1 MITVFK
7 NVLKFITD
15 TKNTR
20 MLLLAG
26 IVILILLLLR
36 QCGKTSNA
44 KLELEKSISEIVRVN
59 NNIDAYNDSIKS
71 YKLDDNTWRSE
82 RLGYEISMEE
92 LKTKYSTLL
101 GDFKVEKNKPPKVL
115 IKTEYQIKE
124 VIRDINVYVEIDSLG
139 ENRLTFIDSVKYDTI
154 NYRNISGN
162 IPYTLVYN
170 VTDSMYHLEPR
181 KANIELEIGMN
192 LNLGLFKD
200 KDTKKINIIADTD
213 YPGVKFISL
222 EGASIMDDP
231 KNKKI
236 LRQLRKNWS
245 LGLNVGYGLNV
256 NPKHGIINS
265 GIYFGIGISY
275 SPKFLQW

>member
-265 GIYFGIGISY
+265 GIYFE
-275 SPKFLQW
+275 KVDLLT